1 MCGSKCA
8 WCKNSTPT
16 ENGGWK
22 CPWISCHLS
31 EYEIKIEK
39 ANEALNEY
47 ENILKNKEKELDM
60 LTRS

>member
-1 MCGSKCA
+1 MSIINGGWMNNMCGSKCA

-31 EYEIKIEK
+31 EYEIKEI
-39 ANEALNEY
+39 
-47 ENILKNKEKELDM
+47 M
-60 LTRS
+60 LRLAGTRNY